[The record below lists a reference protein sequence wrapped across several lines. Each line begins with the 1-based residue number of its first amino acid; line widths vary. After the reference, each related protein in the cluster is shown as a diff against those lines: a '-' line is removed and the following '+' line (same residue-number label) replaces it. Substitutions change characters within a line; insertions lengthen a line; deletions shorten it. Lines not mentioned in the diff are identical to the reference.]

1 MGLVTDS
8 CCHLWCLLASGV
20 FAAML
25 MVMLNPRK
33 TEIIKNFQATLDNN
47 QNRIYMEIV
56 KERLNIYLVGL
67 TLGLILG
74 FLYLQY
80 NTSKVASRACVF
92 TVLVLFTTNIFYM
105 IVPKSQYI
113 LPLLNTE
120 EQRLRWLDVYTE
132 MKYRHILGALLGVVA
147 YLVLSYNL

>member
-1 MGLVTDS
+1 MKLVSDS
-8 CCHLWCLLASGV
+8 CCHVWCLLASGL

-25 MVMLNPRK
+25 MVMLNPNK
-33 TEIIKNFQATLDNN
+33 TDIIKRFQATLDEN
-47 QNRIYMEIV
+47 QNKIYMEIV

-92 TVLVLFTTNIFYM
+92 TVLVLFTTNVFYL
-105 IVPKSQYI
+105 IVPKSKYM
-113 LPLLNTE
+113 LPILNTE
-120 EQRLRWLDVYTE
+120 EQRLRWLDVYSE
-132 MKYRHILGALLGVVA
+132 MKYRHILGALLGVISF
-147 YLVLSYNL
+147 LVLSYNL